1 MRLLPLLGR
10 LYSGCICVYFGNFT
24 NLLELLLAAPVWRA
38 DGSDTAATAAA
49 ATPWGATPWQ
59 RQWQGDPGNDCLA
72 FFHSSVFC
80 TLSSTLL
87 HTSIQP

>member
-1 MRLLPLLGR
+1 
-10 LYSGCICVYFGNFT
+10 VENFASPGT
-24 NLLELLLAAPVWRA
+24 VFELLLAAPVWRA

-49 ATPWGATPWQ
+49 ATLWGATPWQ
-59 RQWQGDPGNDCLA
+59 RQWQWDPGNDGLA

-87 HTSIQP
+87 HTSRQL